1 MPLIERKRCHC
12 RARGTY
18 VQVDPERKLKASTVE
33 IYLRVNVNNHLS
45 AYATRDPAA
54 TVPVQRVCSHV
65 RGQPNSEEVEE
76 AEKKPVVAE
85 VVVVIE
91 EGASCSDSSIAQ
103 T

>member
-12 RARGTY
+12 RAPGTY
-18 VQVDPERKLKASTVE
+18 VRVDPERRPKASRTKVSEKTRE
-33 IYLRVNVNNHLS
+33 IS
-45 AYATRDPAA
+45 
-54 TVPVQRVCSHV
+54 VPVRRVRSHV

-85 VVVVIE
+85 VVVIE
-91 EGASCSDSSIAQ
+91 EGASCSGSSIVQ